1 VNKRTIEKKYKNKF
15 RRVFAKTL
23 SWALGA
29 KVPPSRISF
38 EVIEEDGKQKVIGHY
53 HNYTM
58 TLKIG
63 QMEAADERVD
73 S

>member
-1 VNKRTIEKKYKNKF
+1 MNKRTIEKKYKNRF

-38 EVIEEDGKQKVIGHY
+38 EMIEEGGQQKLIGRY

-58 TLKIG
+58 ELKIG
-63 QMEAADERVD
+63 HKEMADD
-73 S
+73 QS

>member
-1 VNKRTIEKKYKNKF
+1 MNKRTIEKKYKNKF

-38 EVIEEDGKQKVIGHY
+38 EVIEEDGKQKMIGRY
-53 HNYTM
+53 HNYS
-58 TLKIG
+58 LIVGIG
-63 QMEAADERVD
+63 QKEVTDD
-73 S
+73 QS